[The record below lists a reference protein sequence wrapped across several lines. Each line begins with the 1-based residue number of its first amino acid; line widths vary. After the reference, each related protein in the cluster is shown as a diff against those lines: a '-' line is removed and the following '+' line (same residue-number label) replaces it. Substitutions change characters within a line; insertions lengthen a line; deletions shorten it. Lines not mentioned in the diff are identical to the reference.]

1 MRILV
6 TGANGSVGRGLIP
19 ALLDHGHQVVGLDR
33 EAGVER
39 AIAHPRFSF
48 VRSAIEDPATVEQA
62 VAGVEAIIHLAW
74 SFSDDPRVLVEQD
87 LGAHTLLL
95 EAAGRHKAAHF
106 VYASTA
112 VVYGKPSRV
121 PVDEDHPL
129 NVLAARKPAYG
140 MAKEFAEKLT
150 LLAGQDT
157 GLSSSV
163 LRFWWAFGEEIGGRH
178 LREMLRT
185 AAEGKTLAV
194 PADCGGS
201 FLHQDDLNLAVET
214 ILQRPATTGRVFN
227 LASAYIGWDEVA
239 RMVMAITGGE
249 GGIDLVPR
257 TAWRGAA
264 FLADRWELIDL
275 RIRSDLGFKPT
286 RDSDEVRSALRRAI
300 AATWDRLRAH
310 DTAPG
315 AG

>member
-19 ALLDHGHQVVGLDR
+19 TLLAHGHHAIGLDK

-39 AIAHPRFSF
+39 AIVDSRFSF
-48 VRSAIEDPATVEQA
+48 VRCAIEDPATVEQA
-62 VAGVEAIIHLAW
+62 AAGVEAIVHLAW

-87 LGAHTLLL
+87 LRAHALLL
-95 EAAGRHKAAHF
+95 EAATRHKVSHF
-106 VYASTA
+106 VYTSTA

-129 NVLAARKPAYG
+129 NVLAARKPTYG
-140 MAKEFAEKLT
+140 VAKEFAEKLA
-150 LLAGQDT
+150 LLAGQA
-157 GLSSSV
+157 GMSSTV

-185 AAEGKTLAV
+185 SAEGKALAV

-201 FLHQDDLNLAVET
+201 FLSQDDFNLAVET
-214 ILQRPATTGRVFN
+214 ILQRPATAGRVFN
-227 LASAYIGWDEVA
+227 LASAYVGWDEVA
-239 RMVMAITGGE
+239 RMVVEVTGGQ
-249 GGIDLVPR
+249 GGIELVPR

-264 FLADRWELIDL
+264 FLADRWELDDL
-275 RIRSDLGFKPT
+275 LIR
-286 RDSDEVRSALRRAI
+286 
-300 AATWDRLRAH
+300 
-310 DTAPG
+310 
-315 AG
+315 